1 MDINIG
7 NCPPLPRR
15 GMTIVVDIFG
25 RGNPLE
31 VNNYFAYFVI
41 DSPTSQMFP
50 LLKRSRG
57 MTIVVDFFGR
67 GNPHKHKK
75 WLPE

>member
-1 MDINIG
+1 M
-7 NCPPLPRR
+7 LL
-15 GMTIVVDIFG
+15 
-25 RGNPLE
+25 LE